1 MKQKHFIIVLVF
13 FLTRRFLQE
22 QSSQYNL
29 KDYVTTVIFVYS
41 FFLNYYSCCRLCYLS
56 TFCSALKFFLFF
68 CPFLKQPLFYQVR
81 ARIDHAH
88 FCVSISHSNCPPVLC
103 LTPIHHTHLNDI
115 IPSANV
121 NLTPDPFCLFPSVL
135 LKIAA
140 DNGVTNITLK
150 QRFLD

>member
-1 MKQKHFIIVLVF
+1 MPRLLFLCIVF
-13 FLTRRFLQE
+13 FLIIILVVAFVTYQL
-22 QSSQYNL
+22 SVPLLNL
-29 KDYVTTVIFVYS
+29 S
-41 FFLNYYSCCRLCYLS
+41 
-56 TFCSALKFFLFF
+56 FF
-68 CPFLKQPLFYQVR
+68 CPFLKQPLMYQVR

-103 LTPIHHTHLNDI
+103 FTPIHHTHLNDI

-121 NLTPDPFCLFPSVL
+121 NLTPDPFCLLPSVL